1 LRKKTASFMKSWT
14 PKISGAER
22 TPLRAEPPFRPSPDQ
37 LPVGVYRAAPSGRFI
52 AANKTLAKIL
62 GYDSVAALKKIN
74 IKDICLDDKAQARFF
89 RDPGKNEA
97 DCREMPLRRRDGRTI
112 WVRDYPMPVRGDQG
126 RMFYKDGVLVDI
138 TEFKLDARAPVRKR
152 SDELAGHR
160 AEQVIRYQE
169 ALLELTRLDF
179 ADLESALKKI
189 AVTDCEAMAVE
200 RVSIWLFNDD
210 HSQIICREL
219 YKKSS
224 RSHEKGS
231 ILMAKDYPRY
241 FKALGQ
247 SLILAADD
255 VYSDRRTEEFIGG
268 YLESKG
274 IASMMDVPFR
284 VRGSL
289 AGIVCHEHS
298 GSKRAWTLEDQQFAV
313 SVGDLVALAWETF
326 ERKRTEELTNSAFRI
341 SEAALSSE
349 NLDDLFK
356 SIHEIVGDL
365 MPAKNFYISLY
376 DREKDTLSFPY
387 FVDEYDQPP
396 VSKKPGKGL
405 TEYVLRTGEPLLA
418 SPEKFNELLKKG
430 DVEAIGAPSID
441 WLGVPLKIGGR
452 VIGILVIQS
461 YTEGVRYREEDKNIL
476 KFFSGQAAMAIHRK
490 QSERA
495 LKASLAEKEVLLR
508 EIHHRVKNNMQV
520 ISSLLSLQAG
530 QLKDGTIIEMFR
542 ESQRRIR
549 SMALVHERLY
559 QSADFSHIDFSEYVR
574 SLAVHLFHSCQ
585 VNSGLIRLNMDAE
598 KTFINI
604 NTAVPLGLIVN
615 ELISN
620 ALKHAFPDNRS
631 GEVMVTLRR
640 IGEHDF
646 TLSVRDNGIGFPRD
660 FDFSRMKSLGMQIV
674 MTLINQIDAR
684 IERRP
689 ADGTYFEIIFREK
702 E

>member
-1 LRKKTASFMKSWT
+1 
-14 PKISGAER
+14 
-22 TPLRAEPPFRPSPDQ
+22 
-37 LPVGVYRAAPSGRFI
+37 
-52 AANKTLAKIL
+52 
-62 GYDSVAALKKIN
+62 
-74 IKDICLDDKAQARFF
+74 
-89 RDPGKNEA
+89 
-97 DCREMPLRRRDGRTI
+97 
-112 WVRDYPMPVRGDQG
+112 
-126 RMFYKDGVLVDI
+126 
-138 TEFKLDARAPVRKR
+138 
-152 SDELAGHR
+152 
-160 AEQVIRYQE
+160 
-169 ALLELTRLDF
+169 
-179 ADLESALKKI
+179 
-189 AVTDCEAMAVE
+189 
-200 RVSIWLFNDD
+200 
-210 HSQIICREL
+210 
-219 YKKSS
+219 
-224 RSHEKGS
+224 
-231 ILMAKDYPRY
+231 
-241 FKALGQ
+241 
-247 SLILAADD
+247 
-255 VYSDRRTEEFIGG
+255 
-268 YLESKG
+268 
-274 IASMMDVPFR
+274 
-284 VRGSL
+284 
-289 AGIVCHEHS
+289 
-298 GSKRAWTLEDQQFAV
+298 
-313 SVGDLVALAWETF
+313 
-326 ERKRTEELTNSAFRI
+326 
-341 SEAALSSE
+341 
-349 NLDDLFK
+349 
-356 SIHEIVGDL
+356 
-365 MPAKNFYISLY
+365 
-376 DREKDTLSFPY
+376 
-387 FVDEYDQPP
+387 
-396 VSKKPGKGL
+396 
-405 TEYVLRTGEPLLA
+405 
-418 SPEKFNELLKKG
+418 
-430 DVEAIGAPSID
+430 VEAIGAPSID

-620 ALKHAFPDNRS
+620 ALKHAFPDSRS

-689 ADGTYFEIIFREK
+689 ADGTDFEIIFREK